1 MTRSMTAFA
10 RQQHEQ
16 TEGTLVWEIRSVNHR
31 YLEPQLRL
39 PDSFRELEGPL
50 RDRLRKALQRGK
62 VECNLRFHPSDANNN
77 QLSVNLD
84 LATQVR
90 DAAQQLTELL
100 VNPAPIDALELL
112 RWPGVLQ
119 QTELD
124 IKALHQSALR
134 LFDTA
139 INELIDNRHR
149 EGAEL
154 AQLISQRLDAI
165 AEVVTQVR
173 SRLPEILAK
182 QRLNIL
188 NRLDDAQVNLDS
200 NRLEQ
205 EMVLLAQKA
214 DVAEELDRLD
224 THLIEVRRVLGQQD
238 ASGRRLDFLMQE
250 LNREANTL
258 SSKSIVSETT
268 QCAVDLKVLIEQMRE
283 QIQNIE

>member
-1 MTRSMTAFA
+1 MTAFA

-31 YLEPQLRL
+31 YLEPHLRL

-50 RDRLRKALQRGK
+50 RDRLRKSLQRGK
-62 VECNLRFHPSDANNN
+62 VECSLRFHPTDANTD
-77 QLSVNLD
+77 QLSVNLG
-84 LATQVR
+84 LAAQVR
-90 DAAQQLTELL
+90 DAAQQINELL

-112 RWPGVLQ
+112 RWPGILQ

-124 IKALHQSALR
+124 MKALQQSALR

-139 INELIDNRHR
+139 IKDLIDNRHR
-149 EGAEL
+149 EGLEL
-154 AQLISQRLDAI
+154 AQLINQRLDAI
-165 AEVVTQVR
+165 AEVVIQVR

-188 NRLDDAQVNLDS
+188 NRLEDAKVNLDP
-200 NRLEQ
+200 NRVEQ

-214 DVAEELDRLD
+214 DVDEELDRLD
-224 THLIEVRRVLGQQD
+224 THITEVRRVLVQKD

-258 SSKSIVSETT
+258 SSKSIVAETT

>member
-31 YLEPQLRL
+31 YLEPHLRL

-50 RDRLRKALQRGK
+50 RDRLRKSLQRGK
-62 VECNLRFHPSDANNN
+62 VECSLRFHPTDANTD
-77 QLSVNLD
+77 QLSVNLG
-84 LATQVR
+84 LAAQVR
-90 DAAQQLTELL
+90 DAAQQINELL

-112 RWPGVLQ
+112 RWPGILQ

-124 IKALHQSALR
+124 MKALQQSALR

-139 INELIDNRHR
+139 IKDLIDNRHR
-149 EGAEL
+149 EGLEL
-154 AQLISQRLDAI
+154 AQLINQRLDAI
-165 AEVVTQVR
+165 AEVVIQVR

-188 NRLDDAQVNLDS
+188 NRLEDAKVNLDP
-200 NRLEQ
+200 NRVEQ

-214 DVAEELDRLD
+214 DVDEELDRLD
-224 THLIEVRRVLGQQD
+224 THITEVRRVLVQKD

-258 SSKSIVSETT
+258 SSKSIVAETT

>member
-10 RQQHEQ
+10 RQQQQQ
-16 TEGTLVWEIRSVNHR
+16 TDGTLVWELRSVNHR

-39 PDSFRELEGPL
+39 PDSFRELESPL
-50 RDRLRKALQRGK
+50 RERLRKTLQRGK
-62 VECNLRFHPSDANNN
+62 VECSLRFHPTEQGDSP
-77 QLSVNLD
+77 LSVNLP

-90 DAAQQLTELL
+90 DAAQQITDLL

-119 QTELD
+119 QQQLD
-124 IKALHQSALR
+124 MKALHGSALT
-134 LFDTA
+134 LFDVA
-139 INELIDNRHR
+139 IQELIDNRRR

-154 AQLISQRLDAI
+154 ALLINQRLDAI
-165 AEVVTQVR
+165 ATVVIQVR
-173 SRLPEILAK
+173 TRLPEILAK
-182 QRLNIL
+182 QRRNIL
-188 NRLDDAQVNLDS
+188 QRLEEARVELDP

-214 DVAEELDRLD
+214 DVDEELDRLD
-224 THLIEVRRVLGQQD
+224 THLTEVRRVLTQDD

-258 SSKSIVSETT
+258 SSKSIVAETT